1 MTSGTI
7 GDNCTYHDDC
17 RLAVD
22 NSTCDDVTKTC
33 VCEEAYRSNENGTFC
48 IVREYRT
55 NQRRIQDLHSCSLEQ
70 CFLIF
75 LCVFLLLLEMLA
87 ECYVGT
93 PLSVADPRRRQGLAP
108 SPQSKFF
115 HFMQFLG
122 IFCKIISLRI
132 TLGSWHLSPGKSWIH
147 HCLSPTASSSRE
159 SFIRQ
164 WLSTESYPKGEDS

>member
-33 VCEEAYRSNENGTFC
+33 VCEEAYLSNENGTFC
-48 IVREYRT
+48 IVREYRP

-75 LCVFLLLLEMLA
+75 LCVSFTFGNAGRMLCWHTHQWRIQGGVRDSHHLLSPNSFISCSFWEYFA
-87 ECYVGT
+87 HHPWE
-93 PLSVADPRRRQGLAP
+93 LAP
-108 SPQSKFF
+108 IPWEI
-115 HFMQFLG
+115 LNPLPPVPY
-122 IFCKIISLRI
+122 SLLIPRI
-132 TLGSWHLSPGKSWIH
+132 LYPTLIVNRIVSQ
-147 HCLSPTASSSRE
+147 R
-159 SFIRQ
+159 
-164 WLSTESYPKGEDS
+164 

>member
-7 GDNCTYHDDC
+7 GDNCAFHDDC

-33 VCEEAYRSNENGTFC
+33 VCKEAYLSNENGTFC
-48 IVREYRT
+48 IVREYRP

-75 LCVFLLLLEMLA
+75 FAFLSLLEMLA
-87 ECYVGT
+87 ECYVGI
-93 PLSVADPRRRQGLAP
+93 PLSVADPRGRQGLAP
-108 SPQSKFF
+108 PLQSKFF

-132 TLGSWHLSPGKSWIH
+132 TLGSWQPSPWKSWIL

-164 WLSTESYPKGEDS
+164 WLSTESYPKGQDS